1 MNKSSGTT
9 ARPSRRLPPLLVL
22 RGRLLA
28 VLAHLRRHRLGTHS
42 RVCGRLA
49 ASYQLAIIC
58 LQRIFRTMRRFTTG
72 RSATTAPKATDGIH
86 QDSPPPPFSASGR
99 RQELLVVISGR
110 LGAPV
115 EERLAACAVVVDR
128 DLALR
133 EAALE
138 DLYGA
143 FRCAGCLVGR

>member
-1 MNKSSGTT
+1 MNKSSETT

-58 LQRIFRTMRRFTTG
+58 LQRIFRTMRRVTTG
-72 RSATTAPKATDGIH
+72 RSATTAPRATDGDLSAFIAA
-86 QDSPPPPFSASGR
+86 SFSASGR
-99 RQELLVVISGR
+99 RQQLLVVICGR

-115 EERLAACAVVVDR
+115 DER
-128 DLALR
+128 
-133 EAALE
+133 
-138 DLYGA
+138 
-143 FRCAGCLVGR
+143 